1 MNAKEKDIEQ
11 ELKIKRKWI
20 LISMHD
26 ERWDFN
32 FDLSFFDGSV
42 EDFEK
47 YEEVADIFDLSNR
60 TERDGVFIYKTRSTD
75 DIHEEYLMPVAKKLE
90 AVRFECIYLV
100 PIEKMNEKD
109 FLFTDGVV
117 ERNKKYG
124 FLDIKIEE

>member
-1 MNAKEKDIEQ
+1 MNTNEKDIEQ

-20 LISMHD
+20 LITMHD

-32 FDLSFFDGSV
+32 FNLSFFDGSI

-75 DIHEEYLMPVAKKLE
+75 DIYEDYLMPVADKLH

-100 PIEKMNEKD
+100 PVEKMNKKD
-109 FLFTDGVV
+109 FLFTDDVV
-117 ERNKKYG
+117 GRNKKYG
-124 FLDIKIEE
+124 FLDIKID